1 MRTEG
6 EREGEEGWERCIVE
20 EGVGRS
26 PNVGR
31 DVRVCTAK
39 KER

>member
-1 MRTEG
+1 MRKVG
-6 EREGEEGWERCIVE
+6 ERCIVE